1 MPFALRPLPGS
12 SNVITDASDFDALS
26 DAGRVEHHDLWDYN
40 STSILY
46 IHAHDTPLDKWL
58 SVLGAIADPELDPA
72 HPCLDHHLVESLLLR
87 AFKPAPEV
95 LRKHVGEFIVA
106 PHRLG
111 EALLRLVE
119 AGIDLELS
127 PSVTPANALTTLL
140 MRVNAVLAGAFDLL
154 PLRNIDLIPTVS
166 SPTPDNLSS
175 QWPSRVMFGDLVQ
188 PADGSLAPAAD
199 LVGLLGFR
207 LHFSDRE
214 DLTSQYFVV
223 ANSLVAP
230 QLTGPMESLGDDS
243 KPALLAAHMV
253 TTAWP
258 AALAVA
264 PSSFLSAVSDV
275 ADRLSY
281 GTPGSTVI
289 RKRFDTVLLHMQSL
303 PDFVAGTPASQAFQL
318 AVGLADNLLDVTDNS
333 SLAALFA
340 LDSNLK
346 GKVGLLDVHDARAKS
361 AQERCALLLAHKDTQ
376 DEANDTP
383 TASSDS
389 SGGSLASSASGVALR
404 YTRELGLFLLSPAVT
419 GQLVVVP
426 NRTAADG
433 TSQYDEQTS
442 GLLALLDTA
451 TSDVNRLRLLFAR
464 RNVFV
469 TQALLSNFH
478 HPDPLFKTLAEA
490 RPHLNKY
497 LSMCV
502 VTEDDGSVKPHD
514 YTFELDESFI
524 KDLLAG
530 KWDSLDFHKQL
541 LVRLHAHRSRSLAPK
556 VVPKN
561 MQWLTA
567 TASATGKMAA
577 RLFSGLAYARHDAQ
591 HGFSELVDTVIA
603 YIAAAPMGVD
613 HTVLGLKVIDSALRF
628 ASRRWV
634 LWTKSPPGA
643 KAPSS
648 FLEEGDHCFEMLTD
662 AYKAQD
668 DLFALSN
675 AYPSLVGQLA
685 RESASSNGNG
695 GGSGSGR
702 GGGGGG
708 SGGGSP
714 ATKPPST
721 KKQKSAPTSSS
732 SRPNSSSNPNSK
744 PAASASSSPPARQPS
759 GAGDKPV
766 IAPKSLAE
774 KCTWSGRN
782 LKFERHYY
790 DAQTKSYVALPPDTV
805 DIGGFCQA
813 TGTDFNAYCWPYVAT
828 MLLQSLANNN
838 HPQHCKNLAAARCK
852 NFGAGDHPDAATGKH
867 AMPPQIAQL
876 KNFFRRG

>member
-1 MPFALRPLPGS
+1 MSFALRPLPGS
-12 SNVITDASDFDALS
+12 THVITDAADFGELS
-26 DAGRVEHHDLWDYN
+26 EADRNELHELWDFN
-40 STSILY
+40 STSVFL
-46 IHAHDTPLDKWL
+46 IHAYNTPLDKWL
-58 SVLGAIADPELDPA
+58 GVLNAIADPELDPA
-72 HPCLDHHLVESLLLR
+72 LPCLDHHLIESLLLR

-95 LRKHVGEFIVA
+95 LLKHVGKFFVA

-111 EALLRLVE
+111 DALLRLVD

-127 PSVTPANALTTLL
+127 PSVIPANALTTLL
-140 MRVNAVLAGAFDLL
+140 MRVNAVLTGGFDLL

-166 SPTPDNLSS
+166 SPTPDDLSS
-175 QWPSRVMFGDLVQ
+175 QWPGLVTFGDLVQ

-207 LHFSDRE
+207 LHYSDRE
-214 DLTSQYFVV
+214 DLTSQFFVV
-223 ANSLVAP
+223 AKALVAP
-230 QLTGPMESLGDDS
+230 LLTGPMESLGDDS
-243 KPALLAAHMV
+243 KPALLGDHMV
-253 TTAWP
+253 SSAWP
-258 AALAVA
+258 ASLAVA

-289 RKRFDTVLLHMQSL
+289 RKRFDTLLLHMKSL
-303 PDFVAGTPASQAFQL
+303 PDFVVGTPAAQAFQL

-333 SLAALFA
+333 SLAAFFA
-340 LDSNLK
+340 LDAHLE
-346 GKVGLLDVHDARAKS
+346 GKVGLLDVHDARSKS
-361 AQERCALLLAHKDTQ
+361 AQERCALLLAHQDTL
-376 DEANDTP
+376 DETSDVP

-389 SGGSLASSASGVALR
+389 SGGSLSSSASGVALR
-404 YTRELGLFLLSPAVT
+404 YTRELNLFLLSPTVT
-419 GQLVVVP
+419 GLLVNIP
-426 NRTAADG
+426 GRTSADG
-433 TSQYDEQTS
+433 SAKHDEQTS
-442 GLLALLDTA
+442 GLLAILNTV

-478 HPDPLFKTLAEA
+478 HPDPLFKLLAES
-490 RPHLNKY
+490 RPHLIKY

-502 VTEDDGSVKPHD
+502 VTDDDGSVKQHD
-514 YTFELDESFI
+514 YTFELDESFV
-524 KDLLAG
+524 KDLLSG
-530 KWDSLDFHKQL
+530 KWESLDFHKHL

-561 MQWLTA
+561 QQWLTA
-567 TASATGKMAA
+567 TASATGKMAS
-577 RLFSGLAYARHDAQ
+577 RLFSALAYARHDSQ
-591 HGFSELVDTVIA
+591 HGFAELVDTVVA
-603 YIAAAPMGVD
+603 YIASAPLGVD

-643 KAPSS
+643 KVPST
-648 FLEEGDHCFEMLTD
+648 FLEAGDHCFEMLTD
-662 AYKAQD
+662 AYKAQE

-685 RESASSNGNG
+685 RQSTA
-695 GGSGSGR
+695 

-708 SGGGSP
+708 SSGNGGDGGGGSSGGGSP
-714 ATKPPST
+714 AVKPPSS
-721 KKQKSAPTSSS
+721 KKQKSAPTSSV
-732 SRPNSSSNPNSK
+732 SRSNSNPNANSK
-744 PAASASSSPPARQPS
+744 PAASASSSASSRQPS

-766 IAPKSLAE
+766 IAPKSLAD

-782 LKFERHYY
+782 LKFERQYY
-790 DAQTKSYVALPPDTV
+790 DAQSKSYVALPPDTV
-805 DIGGFCQA
+805 DIGAFCQA

-852 NFGAGDHPDAATGKH
+852 HFGTGDHPDAPTGKH

>member
-340 LDSNLK
+340 LDSNLT
-346 GKVGLLDVHDARAKS
+346 GKVGLLDVHDARSKS

-389 SGGSLASSASGVALR
+389 SGGSLTSSASGVALR

-419 GQLVVVP
+419 GPLVVVP
-426 NRTAADG
+426 SRTAADG
-433 TSQYDEQTS
+433 AAQYDEQTS
-442 GLLALLDTA
+442 GLLALLDTTPTA
-451 TSDVNRLRLLFAR
+451 LRPAQRLRYPGPPL
-464 RNVFV
+464 
-469 TQALLSNFH
+469 QLS
-478 HPDPLFKTLAEA
+478 P
-490 RPHLNKY
+490 
-497 LSMCV
+497 
-502 VTEDDGSVKPHD
+502 
-514 YTFELDESFI
+514 
-524 KDLLAG
+524 
-530 KWDSLDFHKQL
+530 
-541 LVRLHAHRSRSLAPK
+541 
-556 VVPKN
+556 
-561 MQWLTA
+561 
-567 TASATGKMAA
+567 
-577 RLFSGLAYARHDAQ
+577 
-591 HGFSELVDTVIA
+591 
-603 YIAAAPMGVD
+603 
-613 HTVLGLKVIDSALRF
+613 
-628 ASRRWV
+628 
-634 LWTKSPPGA
+634 
-643 KAPSS
+643 
-648 FLEEGDHCFEMLTD
+648 
-662 AYKAQD
+662 
-668 DLFALSN
+668 
-675 AYPSLVGQLA
+675 
-685 RESASSNGNG
+685 
-695 GGSGSGR
+695 
-702 GGGGGG
+702 
-708 SGGGSP
+708 
-714 ATKPPST
+714 
-721 KKQKSAPTSSS
+721 
-732 SRPNSSSNPNSK
+732 SRPSFQDS
-744 PAASASSSPPARQPS
+744 
-759 GAGDKPV
+759 
-766 IAPKSLAE
+766 
-774 KCTWSGRN
+774 C
-782 LKFERHYY
+782 
-790 DAQTKSYVALPPDTV
+790 
-805 DIGGFCQA
+805 
-813 TGTDFNAYCWPYVAT
+813 
-828 MLLQSLANNN
+828 
-838 HPQHCKNLAAARCK
+838 
-852 NFGAGDHPDAATGKH
+852 
-867 AMPPQIAQL
+867 
-876 KNFFRRG
+876 